1 VGNVLPLDAAS
12 LIFNKKYCGTFINLD
27 KTYSMDYAV
36 VSVPAAPVRRK
47 PMHRKEMVNQ
57 LLFGEAVKVLKEKD
71 NLWVKVRS
79 LHDGY
84 EGWVTNTMLEAVD
97 ETTAITPSIF
107 ATADLL
113 STIFI
118 GDKKLHIPVGSSLPF
133 FNNGKGKSGSH
144 DYSFAGHYF
153 KTDSPVFSGEL
164 IRQLTGN
171 WLNAPYLWGGRT
183 PLGVDC
189 SGFVQVIYK
198 LMGINLPRDAWQ
210 QAQEGKAVK
219 KFSEAQTGDLA
230 FFDNKEEIVHVGI
243 LLGNDEIIH
252 SSGKVKIDT
261 IDKKGIINAANGKRV
276 LSLKALRRLY

>member
-1 VGNVLPLDAAS
+1 MQFVAFS
-12 LIFNKKYCGTFINLD
+12 IKKYCFTFINLD
-27 KTYSMDYAV
+27 KIHCMDYGV

-57 LLFGEAVKVLKEKD
+57 LLFGEAVKVLKKKD
-71 NLWVKVRS
+71 DLWVKVRS

-84 EGWVTNTMLEAVD
+84 EGWITSTMLEAVD
-97 ETTAITPSIF
+97 ETIATTQCIF
-107 ATADLL
+107 TTSDLL
-113 STIFI
+113 NTIFI

-133 FNNGKGKSGSH
+133 FENGKGKLGKQ
-144 DYSFAGHYF
+144 DYSFPGHYL
-153 KTDSPVFSGEL
+153 KTDSPLFSEEL
-164 IRQLTGN
+164 IRQLTSS

-210 QAQEGKAVK
+210 QAQEGKTVK
-219 KFSEAQTGDLA
+219 KFSEARTGDLA

-243 LLGNDEIIH
+243 LLGNNEMIH
-252 SSGKVKIDT
+252 SSGKVKIDK
-261 IDKKGIINAANGKRV
+261 IDKKGVVNAANEKRT

>member
-1 VGNVLPLDAAS
+1 
-12 LIFNKKYCGTFINLD
+12 
-27 KTYSMDYAV
+27 MDYAV

-57 LLFGEAVKVLKEKD
+57 LLFGETVKVLNTKGD
-71 NLWVKVRS
+71 LWVKIRS

-84 EGWVTNTMLEAVD
+84 EGWMTNTMLEAVD
-97 ETTAITPSIF
+97 EATAITRSVF
-107 ATADLL
+107 ATTDLL
-113 STIFI
+113 SAVSV
-118 GDKKLHIPVGSSLPF
+118 GDKKIHIPAGSSLPF
-133 FNNGKGKSGSH
+133 FENGKGKSGSLA
-144 DYSFAGHYF
+144 YRFTGHYF
-153 KTDSPVFSGEL
+153 KTDEQTYSAEL

-198 LMGINLPRDAWQ
+198 LMGIDLPRDAWQ
-210 QAQEGKAVK
+210 QAQEGKVVK
-219 KFSEAQTGDLA
+219 KFSEVQTGDLA

-261 IDKKGIINAANGKRV
+261 IDKKGIVNAANGKRE
-276 LSLKALRRLY
+276 LSLKAVRRLY